1 MTLRLPKDA
10 RKAPESRPWEECRK
24 HVNELYWGDRE
35 RTGPPAAKVTPFR
48 AIAVIGCVLAQ
59 ENTLAGELV
68 LQTGGA
74 WSFDDSQPEV
84 AKALAEALRDAA
96 DALDREAGS

>member
-1 MTLRLPKDA
+1 MNLRLPKNA
-10 RKAPESRPWEECRK
+10 RRAPESKPWQECRK

-35 RTGPPAAKVTPFR
+35 REGPPAAKVTPFR
-48 AIAVIGCVLAQ
+48 AVAVIGCVMAAKNL
-59 ENTLAGELV
+59 TGELV

-84 AKALAEALRDAA
+84 AKALAAALRAAA
-96 DALDREAGS
+96 DELDREAGS